1 MAIIHV
7 SSPAPIADA
16 RDDPLQVAS
25 CRSAHLS
32 KQPSKALSSRQWMQA
47 IPKKGFDPAK
57 RASHTQDRRA
67 SAYGPNGLC

>member
-1 MAIIHV
+1 MSVAPH
-7 SSPAPIADA
+7 PIADA

-47 IPKKGFDPAK
+47 IPKKPYTMFLQYPFGFV
-57 RASHTQDRRA
+57 
-67 SAYGPNGLC
+67 